1 MASNT
6 TKDMTSGSTM
16 KLILGFAVPLLMGM
30 LFQQVYSLVDTI
42 IVGRFLG
49 VSALA
54 AVGATGSINFL
65 IVGFC
70 QGICN
75 GFALPVAQR
84 FGAKD
89 YDGLRKYVGNSA
101 VLTII
106 FGGAITLI
114 TVIACRPILELMQT
128 PADIIDLSYHYIV
141 VIFAGIPA
149 IMLYNILSAYLR
161 SLGDSITPV
170 IFLVLSAGLNIGLDL
185 LFIVTFHWGVFGAA
199 FATVLSQAVSGIL
212 CLILIIKKFDLLHLK
227 REDWKLD
234 WGYSRYLL
242 IMGLPMGLQYSITAI
257 GSVILQASVN
267 TLGSTAVA
275 SMTAGSRISMF
286 VVCPFD
292 ALGSTMATFG
302 GQNVGAGRLDRL
314 GRGLRSAVIL
324 GAIYSAL
331 ILVILI
337 FFGRDLILLFV
348 SAKEAAVIAQAKQFL
363 VTNAAFYL
371 MLALVNIV
379 RFLIQGMGF
388 SGFAVFAG
396 VFEMVAR
403 TLVGLVFVP
412 IFGFTAAC
420 SANPLAWIFAD
431 CFLIPAFFHCRKKL
445 QNAMT
450 RLLCLHILRTLR
462 VLPRCIC
469 IHRHLLI
476 PVQTQ
481 GQFPHG
487 EYPLHS
493 PE

>member
-89 YDGLRKYVGNSA
+89 YNGLRKYVGNSA
-101 VLTII
+101 VLSII

-331 ILVILI
+331 ILVVLI

-450 RLLCLHILRTLR
+450 R
-462 VLPRCIC
+462 
-469 IHRHLLI
+469 
-476 PVQTQ
+476 
-481 GQFPHG
+481 
-487 EYPLHS
+487 
-493 PE
+493 

>member
-1 MASNT
+1 
-6 TKDMTSGSTM
+6 MTSGSTM

-89 YDGLRKYVGNSA
+89 YNGLRKYVGNSA
-101 VLTII
+101 VLSII

-275 SMTAGSRISMF
+275 SMTAGSKISMF

-331 ILVILI
+331 ILVVLI

-403 TLVGLVFVP
+403 TLIGLVFVP

-450 RLLCLHILRTLR
+450 R
-462 VLPRCIC
+462 
-469 IHRHLLI
+469 
-476 PVQTQ
+476 
-481 GQFPHG
+481 
-487 EYPLHS
+487 
-493 PE
+493 

>member
-1 MASNT
+1 
-6 TKDMTSGSTM
+6 MTSGSTM

-89 YDGLRKYVGNSA
+89 YGGLRKYVGNSA
-101 VLTII
+101 VLAII

-128 PADIIDLSYHYIV
+128 PSDIIDLSYNYIV

-161 SLGDSITPV
+161 SLGDSVTPV
-170 IFLVLSAGLNIGLDL
+170 IFLVISAGLNIGLDL
-185 LFIVTFHWGVFGAA
+185 LFIVTFKWGVFGAA

-212 CLILIIKKFDLLHLK
+212 CLILIIKKFDILHLK
-227 REDWKLD
+227 RDDWKLD
-234 WGYSRYLL
+234 WDYTRYLL

-257 GSVILQASVN
+257 GSVILQSSVN

-314 GRGLRSAVIL
+314 GRGLRSAVTL

-331 ILVILI
+331 ILVVLI

-348 SAKEAAVIAQAKQFL
+348 NASEVTVIAQAKQFL

-403 TLVGLVFVP
+403 ALVGLVFVP
-412 IFGFTAAC
+412 IFGFIAAC
-420 SANPLAWIFAD
+420 FASPLAWIFAD

-445 QNAMT
+445 QSAMT
-450 RLLCLHILRTLR
+450 R
-462 VLPRCIC
+462 
-469 IHRHLLI
+469 
-476 PVQTQ
+476 
-481 GQFPHG
+481 
-487 EYPLHS
+487 
-493 PE
+493 

>member
-1 MASNT
+1 MANNT

-101 VLTII
+101 VLAVL

-114 TVIACRPILELMQT
+114 TVIACRPILQLMQT
-128 PADIIDLSYHYIV
+128 PSDIIDLSYNYIV

-161 SLGDSITPV
+161 SLGDSVTPV
-170 IFLVLSAGLNIGLDL
+170 IFLVISAGLNIGLDL
-185 LFIVTFHWGVFGAA
+185 LFIVTFKWGVFGAA

-212 CLILIIKKFDLLHLK
+212 CLILIIKKFDILHLK
-227 REDWKLD
+227 RDDWKLD
-234 WGYSRYLL
+234 WDYTRYLL

-257 GSVILQASVN
+257 GSVILQSSVN

-314 GRGLRSAVIL
+314 GRGLRSAVTL

-331 ILVILI
+331 ILVVLI

-348 SAKEAAVIAQAKQFL
+348 NASEVTVIAQAKQFL

-403 TLVGLVFVP
+403 ALVGLVFVP

-420 SANPLAWIFAD
+420 FASPLAWIFAD

-445 QNAMT
+445 QSAMT
-450 RLLCLHILRTLR
+450 R
-462 VLPRCIC
+462 
-469 IHRHLLI
+469 
-476 PVQTQ
+476 
-481 GQFPHG
+481 
-487 EYPLHS
+487 
-493 PE
+493 

>member
-101 VLTII
+101 VLSII

-331 ILVILI
+331 ILVVLI

-450 RLLCLHILRTLR
+450 R
-462 VLPRCIC
+462 
-469 IHRHLLI
+469 
-476 PVQTQ
+476 
-481 GQFPHG
+481 
-487 EYPLHS
+487 
-493 PE
+493 

>member
-101 VLTII
+101 VLSII

-275 SMTAGSRISMF
+275 SMTAGSKISMF

-331 ILVILI
+331 ILVVLI

-450 RLLCLHILRTLR
+450 R
-462 VLPRCIC
+462 
-469 IHRHLLI
+469 
-476 PVQTQ
+476 
-481 GQFPHG
+481 
-487 EYPLHS
+487 
-493 PE
+493 

>member
-1 MASNT
+1 MANNT

-65 IVGFC
+65 IIGFC

-101 VLTII
+101 VLAII

-128 PADIIDLSYHYIV
+128 PSDIIDLSYNYIV

-161 SLGDSITPV
+161 SLGDSVTPV
-170 IFLVLSAGLNIGLDL
+170 IFLVISAGLNIGLDL
-185 LFIVTFHWGVFGAA
+185 LFIVTFKWGVFGAA

-212 CLILIIKKFDLLHLK
+212 CLILIIKKFDILHLK
-227 REDWKLD
+227 RDDWKLD
-234 WGYSRYLL
+234 WDYTRYLL

-257 GSVILQASVN
+257 GSVILQSSVN

-314 GRGLRSAVIL
+314 GRGLRSAVTL

-331 ILVILI
+331 ILVVLI
-337 FFGRDLILLFV
+337 FFGRNLILLFV
-348 SAKEAAVIAQAKQFL
+348 NASEVTVIAQAKQFL

-403 TLVGLVFVP
+403 ALVGLVFVP

-420 SANPLAWIFAD
+420 FASPLAWIFAD

-445 QNAMT
+445 QSAMT
-450 RLLCLHILRTLR
+450 R
-462 VLPRCIC
+462 
-469 IHRHLLI
+469 
-476 PVQTQ
+476 
-481 GQFPHG
+481 
-487 EYPLHS
+487 
-493 PE
+493 

>member
-1 MASNT
+1 
-6 TKDMTSGSTM
+6 MTSGSTM

-101 VLTII
+101 VLAII

-128 PADIIDLSYHYIV
+128 PSDIIDLSYNYIV

-161 SLGDSITPV
+161 SLGDSVTPV
-170 IFLVLSAGLNIGLDL
+170 IFLVISAGLNIGLDL
-185 LFIVTFHWGVFGAA
+185 LFIVTFKWGVFGAA

-212 CLILIIKKFDLLHLK
+212 CLILIIKKFDILHLK
-227 REDWKLD
+227 RDDWKLD
-234 WGYSRYLL
+234 WDYTRYLL

-257 GSVILQASVN
+257 GSVILQSSVN

-314 GRGLRSAVIL
+314 GRGLRSAVTL

-331 ILVILI
+331 ILVVLI

-348 SAKEAAVIAQAKQFL
+348 NASEVTVIAQAKQFL

-403 TLVGLVFVP
+403 ALVGLVFVP
-412 IFGFTAAC
+412 IFGFIAAC
-420 SANPLAWIFAD
+420 FASPLAWIFAD

-445 QNAMT
+445 QSAMT
-450 RLLCLHILRTLR
+450 R
-462 VLPRCIC
+462 
-469 IHRHLLI
+469 
-476 PVQTQ
+476 
-481 GQFPHG
+481 
-487 EYPLHS
+487 
-493 PE
+493 

>member
-1 MASNT
+1 
-6 TKDMTSGSTM
+6 MTSGSTM

-89 YDGLRKYVGNSA
+89 YGGLRKYVGNSA
-101 VLTII
+101 VLAVL

-128 PADIIDLSYHYIV
+128 PSDIIDLSYNYIV

-161 SLGDSITPV
+161 SLGDSVTPV
-170 IFLVLSAGLNIGLDL
+170 IFLVISAGLNIGLDL
-185 LFIVTFHWGVFGAA
+185 LFIVTFKWGVFGAA

-212 CLILIIKKFDLLHLK
+212 CLILIIKKFDILHLK
-227 REDWKLD
+227 RDDWKLD
-234 WGYSRYLL
+234 WDYTRYLL

-257 GSVILQASVN
+257 GSVILQSSVN

-314 GRGLRSAVIL
+314 GRGLRSAVTL

-331 ILVILI
+331 ILVVLI

-348 SAKEAAVIAQAKQFL
+348 NASEVTVIAQAKQFL

-403 TLVGLVFVP
+403 ALVGLVFVP
-412 IFGFTAAC
+412 IFGFIAAC
-420 SANPLAWIFAD
+420 FASPLAWIFAD

-445 QNAMT
+445 QSAMT
-450 RLLCLHILRTLR
+450 R
-462 VLPRCIC
+462 
-469 IHRHLLI
+469 
-476 PVQTQ
+476 
-481 GQFPHG
+481 
-487 EYPLHS
+487 
-493 PE
+493 

>member
-101 VLTII
+101 VLSII

-420 SANPLAWIFAD
+420 FASPLAWIFAD

-445 QNAMT
+445 QSAMT
-450 RLLCLHILRTLR
+450 R
-462 VLPRCIC
+462 
-469 IHRHLLI
+469 
-476 PVQTQ
+476 
-481 GQFPHG
+481 
-487 EYPLHS
+487 
-493 PE
+493 

>member
-1 MASNT
+1 
-6 TKDMTSGSTM
+6 MTSGSTM

-65 IVGFC
+65 IIGFC

-89 YDGLRKYVGNSA
+89 YGGLRKYVGNSA
-101 VLTII
+101 VLAVL

-114 TVIACRPILELMQT
+114 TVIACRPILQMMQT
-128 PADIIDLSYHYIV
+128 PSDIIDLSYNYIV

-161 SLGDSITPV
+161 SLGDSVTPV
-170 IFLVLSAGLNIGLDL
+170 IFLVISAGLNIGLDL
-185 LFIVTFHWGVFGAA
+185 LFIVTFKWGVFGAA

-212 CLILIIKKFDLLHLK
+212 CLILIIKKFDILHLK
-227 REDWKLD
+227 RDDWKLD
-234 WGYSRYLL
+234 WDYTRYLL

-257 GSVILQASVN
+257 GSVILQSSVN

-314 GRGLRSAVIL
+314 GRGLRSAVTL

-331 ILVILI
+331 ILVVLI

-348 SAKEAAVIAQAKQFL
+348 NASEVTVIAQAKQFL

-403 TLVGLVFVP
+403 ALVGLVFVP
-412 IFGFTAAC
+412 IFGFIAAC
-420 SANPLAWIFAD
+420 FASPLAWIFAD

-445 QNAMT
+445 QSAMT
-450 RLLCLHILRTLR
+450 R
-462 VLPRCIC
+462 
-469 IHRHLLI
+469 
-476 PVQTQ
+476 
-481 GQFPHG
+481 
-487 EYPLHS
+487 
-493 PE
+493 

>member
-1 MASNT
+1 
-6 TKDMTSGSTM
+6 MTSGSTM

-101 VLTII
+101 VLAVL

-114 TVIACRPILELMQT
+114 TVIACRPILQLMQT
-128 PADIIDLSYHYIV
+128 PSDIIDLSYNYIV

-161 SLGDSITPV
+161 SLGDSVTPV
-170 IFLVLSAGLNIGLDL
+170 IFLVISAGLNIGLDL
-185 LFIVTFHWGVFGAA
+185 LFIVTFKWGVFGAA

-212 CLILIIKKFDLLHLK
+212 CLILIIKKFDILHLK
-227 REDWKLD
+227 RDDWKLD
-234 WGYSRYLL
+234 WDYTRYLL

-257 GSVILQASVN
+257 GSVILQSSVN

-314 GRGLRSAVIL
+314 GRGLRSAVTL

-331 ILVILI
+331 ILVVLI

-348 SAKEAAVIAQAKQFL
+348 NASEVTVIAQAKQFL

-403 TLVGLVFVP
+403 ALVGLVFVP

-420 SANPLAWIFAD
+420 FASPLAWIFAD

-445 QNAMT
+445 QSAMT
-450 RLLCLHILRTLR
+450 R
-462 VLPRCIC
+462 
-469 IHRHLLI
+469 
-476 PVQTQ
+476 
-481 GQFPHG
+481 
-487 EYPLHS
+487 
-493 PE
+493 

>member
-1 MASNT
+1 
-6 TKDMTSGSTM
+6 MTSGSTM

-101 VLTII
+101 VLAII

-128 PADIIDLSYHYIV
+128 PSDIIDLSYNYIV

-161 SLGDSITPV
+161 SLGDSVTPV
-170 IFLVLSAGLNIGLDL
+170 IFLVISAGLNIGLDL

-331 ILVILI
+331 ILVVLI

-348 SAKEAAVIAQAKQFL
+348 NACEVTVIAQAKQFL

-403 TLVGLVFVP
+403 ALVGLVFVP

-420 SANPLAWIFAD
+420 FASPLAWIFAD

-445 QNAMT
+445 QSAMT
-450 RLLCLHILRTLR
+450 R
-462 VLPRCIC
+462 
-469 IHRHLLI
+469 
-476 PVQTQ
+476 
-481 GQFPHG
+481 
-487 EYPLHS
+487 
-493 PE
+493 

>member
-1 MASNT
+1 
-6 TKDMTSGSTM
+6 MTSGSTM

-65 IVGFC
+65 IIGFC

-101 VLTII
+101 VLAVL

-114 TVIACRPILELMQT
+114 TVIACRPILQLMQT
-128 PADIIDLSYHYIV
+128 PSDIIDLSYNYIV

-161 SLGDSITPV
+161 SLGDSVTPV
-170 IFLVLSAGLNIGLDL
+170 IFLVISAGLNIGLDL
-185 LFIVTFHWGVFGAA
+185 LFIVTFKWGVFGAA

-212 CLILIIKKFDLLHLK
+212 CLILIIKKFDILHLK
-227 REDWKLD
+227 LDDWKLD
-234 WGYSRYLL
+234 WNYTRYLL

-257 GSVILQASVN
+257 GSVILQSSVN

-314 GRGLRSAVIL
+314 GRGLRSAVTL

-331 ILVILI
+331 ILVVLI

-348 SAKEAAVIAQAKQFL
+348 NASEVTVIAQAKQFL

-403 TLVGLVFVP
+403 ALVGLVFVP
-412 IFGFTAAC
+412 IFGFIAAC
-420 SANPLAWIFAD
+420 FASPLAWIFAD

-445 QNAMT
+445 QSAMT
-450 RLLCLHILRTLR
+450 R
-462 VLPRCIC
+462 
-469 IHRHLLI
+469 
-476 PVQTQ
+476 
-481 GQFPHG
+481 
-487 EYPLHS
+487 
-493 PE
+493 

>member
-450 RLLCLHILRTLR
+450 R
-462 VLPRCIC
+462 
-469 IHRHLLI
+469 
-476 PVQTQ
+476 
-481 GQFPHG
+481 
-487 EYPLHS
+487 
-493 PE
+493 

>member
-101 VLTII
+101 VLSII

-141 VIFAGIPA
+141 VIFARIPA

-450 RLLCLHILRTLR
+450 R
-462 VLPRCIC
+462 
-469 IHRHLLI
+469 
-476 PVQTQ
+476 
-481 GQFPHG
+481 
-487 EYPLHS
+487 
-493 PE
+493 

>member
-1 MASNT
+1 
-6 TKDMTSGSTM
+6 MTSGSTM

-30 LFQQVYSLVDTI
+30 FFQQVYSLVDTI

-101 VLTII
+101 VLAII

-128 PADIIDLSYHYIV
+128 PSDIIDLSYNYIV

-161 SLGDSITPV
+161 SLGDSVTPV
-170 IFLVLSAGLNIGLDL
+170 IFLVISAGLNIGLDL
-185 LFIVTFHWGVFGAA
+185 LFIVTFKWGVFGAA

-212 CLILIIKKFDLLHLK
+212 CLILIIKKFDILHLK
-227 REDWKLD
+227 RDDWKLD
-234 WGYSRYLL
+234 WDYTRYLL

-257 GSVILQASVN
+257 GSVILQSSVN

-314 GRGLRSAVIL
+314 GRGLRSAVTL

-331 ILVILI
+331 ILVVLI

-348 SAKEAAVIAQAKQFL
+348 NASEVTVIAQAKQFL

-403 TLVGLVFVP
+403 ALVGLVFVP
-412 IFGFTAAC
+412 IFGFIAAC
-420 SANPLAWIFAD
+420 FASPLAWIFAD

-445 QNAMT
+445 QSAMT
-450 RLLCLHILRTLR
+450 R
-462 VLPRCIC
+462 
-469 IHRHLLI
+469 
-476 PVQTQ
+476 
-481 GQFPHG
+481 
-487 EYPLHS
+487 
-493 PE
+493 

>member
-1 MASNT
+1 
-6 TKDMTSGSTM
+6 MTSGSTM

-101 VLTII
+101 VLAII

-128 PADIIDLSYHYIV
+128 PSDIIDLSYNYIV

-161 SLGDSITPV
+161 SLGDSVTPV
-170 IFLVLSAGLNIGLDL
+170 IFLVISAGLNIGLDL
-185 LFIVTFHWGVFGAA
+185 LFIVTFKWGVFGAA

-212 CLILIIKKFDLLHLK
+212 CLILIIKKFDILRLK
-227 REDWKLD
+227 RDDWKLD
-234 WGYSRYLL
+234 WDYTRYLL

-257 GSVILQASVN
+257 GSVILQSSVN

-314 GRGLRSAVIL
+314 GRGLRSAVTL

-331 ILVILI
+331 ILVVLI

-348 SAKEAAVIAQAKQFL
+348 NASEVTVIAQAKQFL

-403 TLVGLVFVP
+403 ALVGLVFVP
-412 IFGFTAAC
+412 IFGFIAAC
-420 SANPLAWIFAD
+420 FASPLAWIFAD

-445 QNAMT
+445 QSAMT
-450 RLLCLHILRTLR
+450 R
-462 VLPRCIC
+462 
-469 IHRHLLI
+469 
-476 PVQTQ
+476 
-481 GQFPHG
+481 
-487 EYPLHS
+487 
-493 PE
+493 